1 MPDVGSSET
10 ELRRPTCYFVQ
21 VITEPARHE
30 RGIPSG
36 FPEGVF
42 IVPAGRFSTL
52 PKAGFC
58 AALSFLPIRAVPA
71 IIPPEPMQ
79 TVRNHPVYKQNYGN
93 GWGHLRP
100 FFVSP
105 TGDERSPHLSGTVGL
120 LLICRPQLASASLR
134 PPNQNQLRY
143 YSLKCAGQFLR
154 SGFLPGRGIA
164 RSEAF
169 PALQGQ

>member
-42 IVPAGRFSTL
+42 IVPAGGFTVDENR
-52 PKAGFC
+52 FC
-58 AALSFLPIRAVPA
+58 AALSFLPICAVPA

-100 FFVSP
+100 FFVMQMS
-105 TGDERSPHLSGTVGL
+105 
-120 LLICRPQLASASLR
+120 SLT
-134 PPNQNQLRY
+134 
-143 YSLKCAGQFLR
+143 
-154 SGFLPGRGIA
+154 
-164 RSEAF
+164 
-169 PALQGQ
+169 ALV